1 VRRLRKGELSHG
13 YDVAW
18 TPLFPSV
25 ACVACGARDKKE
37 VGPTETIPETT
48 TKREQN
54 KTKAQK
60 ARSLVQKEGAARKQ
74 PAQQPMNEP
83 TSTNKQTIN
92 HYNHPTNRAAATTT
106 ATQSTN
112 DVHDNGVGE

>member
-1 VRRLRKGELSHG
+1 
-13 YDVAW
+13 
-18 TPLFPSV
+18 
-25 ACVACGARDKKE
+25 
-37 VGPTETIPETT
+37 
-48 TKREQN
+48 
-54 KTKAQK
+54 
-60 ARSLVQKEGAARKQ
+60 
-74 PAQQPMNEP
+74 MNEP